1 MRAPRLLV
9 SDEAREVIVRE
20 AALYRDVETGG
31 ILMGRFDSAGA
42 IHVTHASGPGPNAV
56 HEPAFFL
63 RDTAYCAGVL
73 REHYGRFGADYVGE
87 WHTHVD
93 GLRVPSPG
101 DLVTLANI
109 MHDPDYDF
117 ESFAM
122 LLAVKFRRR
131 RRSRL
136 ELRAFVATKNVVMQ
150 SAVEELVA
158 QNGEG

>member
-1 MRAPRLLV
+1 M
-9 SDEAREVIVRE
+9 SEDARQLITRE

-42 IHVTHASGPGPNAV
+42 ISVTHASGPGPNAV

-73 REHYGRFGADYVGE
+73 REHYERSGADYVGE

-101 DLVTLANI
+101 DLLTLAGI

-117 ESFAM
+117 QYFAM

-131 RRSRL
+131 RSRL
-136 ELRAFVATKNVVMQ
+136 ELHAFVATRDLVMQ
-150 SAVEELVA
+150 STVEDLVA
-158 QNGEG
+158 QGGEG

>member
-1 MRAPRLLV
+1 V
-9 SDEAREVIVRE
+9 SQEARQLIARE
-20 AALYRDVETGG
+20 GALYRNVETGG
-31 ILMGRFDSAGA
+31 ILMGRFDSADA
-42 IHVTHASGPGPNAV
+42 IHVTHASGPGRNAV

-73 REHYGRFGADYVGE
+73 REHYERFGADYVGE

-101 DLVTLANI
+101 DLLTLAGI

-117 ESFAM
+117 QSFAM

-131 RRSRL
+131 RSRL
-136 ELRAFVATKNVVMQ
+136 ELHAFVATKDSVMQ
-150 SAVEELVA
+150 STIEELVT
-158 QNGEG
+158 QTGEG

>member
-20 AALYRDVETGG
+20 AALYCDVETGG
-31 ILMGRFDSAGA
+31 ILMGRFEPADA

-56 HEPAFFL
+56 HEPAFFM
-63 RDTAYCAGVL
+63 RDTAYCSRVL
-73 REHYGRFGADYVGE
+73 SEHYERFGADYVGE

-93 GLRVPSPG
+93 GLRVPSAG

-131 RRSRL
+131 RSRL
-136 ELRAFVATKNVVMQ
+136 ELHAFVATKNVIMQ
-150 SAVEELVA
+150 SAVEGLA
-158 QNGEG
+158 TRKSEG

>member
-9 SDEAREVIVRE
+9 SDEAREVIARE
-20 AALYRDVETGG
+20 AALYRDAETGG
-31 ILMGRFDSAGA
+31 ILMGRFDSAGT

-56 HEPAFFL
+56 HDPAYFM

-73 REHYGRFGADYVGE
+73 REHYERLGADYVGE

-101 DLVTLANI
+101 DLLTLANI

-131 RRSRL
+131 RSRL
-136 ELRAFVATKNVVMQ
+136 ELHAFVATKDVVLR
-150 SAVEELVA
+150 SAVEGLA
-158 QNGEG
+158 TQKGEG